1 MSVVFE
7 VGSPPR
13 LVEYERNCIPGSLVH
28 PVPSGQELTACLR
41 YKTKVERLCKGLKEL
56 RRYILV
62 VNHLQNQKVFSN
74 VVRRSLHKLT
84 VECKSTLKGIRRTW
98 IAAVDRRLFTR
109 KIVRK
114 FVIMAVNKY
123 RITKFKVHRLI
134 RFICRLAKRY
144 NVSTTFP
151 VQPIM
156 FYNMFIG

>member
-7 VGSPPR
+7 VGSPLR
-13 LVEYERNCIPGSLVH
+13 LVEYAQNCIPGSLVH
-28 PVPSGQELTACLR
+28 PVPKGQELTAWLR
-41 YKTKVERLCKGLKEL
+41 YKRKVQRLCKALSEL

-62 VNHLQNQKVFSN
+62 VNHLHKQKVFGN
-74 VVRRSLHKLT
+74 VIRHHLLKLT
-84 VECKSTLKGIRRTW
+84 ARARDTLKGIRRIW
-98 IAAVDRRLFTR
+98 IAAVERKLFTR

-123 RITKFKVHRLI
+123 RIIKFKVHRLI
-134 RFICRLAKRY
+134 RFICRLTRQH